1 MTIENKEQ
9 EKNINFL
16 TADKL
21 KEKVKQLELQTDF
34 SKIQVEDF
42 EDEDDENT
50 YVSVESSIQ
59 DLIKKQKTKVIENS
73 QPQPNEFYHILID
86 SKIVFQGS
94 KKDSI
99 LFIKKCME
107 IGTPLSTLEVYKK
120 INLLMDFV

>member
-9 EKNINFL
+9 DQNINFL

-42 EDEDDENT
+42 EDEDDGNN

-59 DLIKKQKTKVIENS
+59 DLIKKQKTKVVENS
-73 QPQPNEFYHILID
+73 KPQSGEFYHILIE